1 MHRLLASRHIDTCV
15 GAFAIALGVF
25 LALCL
30 IVGLAN
36 VLIWI
41 GGAL

>member
-1 MHRLLASRHIDTCV
+1 VNRLLASRHIDSVV
-15 GAFAIALGVF
+15 GAFAIVLGAF
-25 LALCL
+25 FALCL

-41 GGAL
+41 GEAV